1 LDQHGILI
9 GRPIDSTSTLG
20 FRNPNSAPPP
30 PSNDA
35 VWYRGEGHL
44 LTVAPTGAGKSMG
57 CVIPALT
64 SVRGSVVVLDPKG
77 EAYRATW
84 KRRQAI
90 GQRVVRLDP
99 FGAGADGPLDAG
111 FNPFDM
117 LPFLSDD
124 REVACRMLAELILH
138 PDSHKTD
145 PFWRDSSVGVLAG
158 LIDTY
163 ERASG
168 YSRSL
173 AALVSDFAVFCPGQR
188 ELGEIEPAEGL
199 LSRLRHNTELLL
211 RMEASGLTPEIVA
224 AAAYDA
230 TLAYAQPFPAGTDL
244 MERMLAAVTAGIAA
258 GRLEAEEDA
267 EEAAAEADELEAGD
281 GPDDSLDRL
290 ALVLT
295 EEGHGATQGTA
306 PTISSFFEPG
316 TDSSDMPPPTGDTLL
331 AIQTLESM
339 GYAVDPDR
347 DFLRRLRA
355 ACTTPLDEEDVD
367 TILSYVK
374 DPFGGFEDDED
385 RITFAEDKGTCEDVY
400 PLAIH
405 RMANASSFFARST
418 AQSIGGTPDK
428 TWGSI
433 LATLRSDLAQF
444 TGRRMAR
451 FLQGGFDASCLRNGE
466 AVSVYIVFP
475 PTRIRSHPSLFR
487 LMVEALAQSVLARA
501 ELPEHPTL
509 FLLDEVAQLG
519 RLEFLLTA
527 QTMLRGF
534 GVQVW
539 SFWQDTSQL
548 RALYPHEWKTLLHN
562 SKVIQVFGRNLG
574 GQHHDLSEALDI
586 APEQLSM
593 MAPGTMMAWIEGG
606 QPQRLTIPMA
616 YADPEVKDLCDFT
629 PHAMT
634 PKGR

>member
-1 LDQHGILI
+1 VDQHGILI
-9 GRPIDSTSTLG
+9 GRTLTAQTSLG
-20 FRNPNSAPPP
+20 FRNPNAATPESLPEAL
-30 PSNDA
+30 
-35 VWYRGEGHL
+35 WYRGEGHL

-64 SVRGSVVVLDPKG
+64 SVHGSVVVLDPKG

-84 KRRQAI
+84 KRRQDL

-99 FGAGADGPLDAG
+99 FGAGADSPLDAG

-124 REVACRMLAELILH
+124 REVACRMLAELIMH

-188 ELGEIEPAEGL
+188 NLGEIEPGEGL

-244 MERMLAAVTAGIAA
+244 MERMLEAVAAGIAA
-258 GRLEAEEDA
+258 GRLDAEEDA
-267 EEAAAEADELEAGD
+267 EEAALEAARAAGN
-281 GPDDSLDRL
+281 GPVDSLDRL
-290 ALVLT
+290 ALDLAEEEDGEEHGRVLT
-295 EEGHGATQGTA
+295 TE
-306 PTISSFFEPG
+306 SFFEPG
-316 TDSSDMPPPTGDTLL
+316 TAPSDLPPPTGDTLL
-331 AIQTLESM
+331 AIETLESL

-347 DFLRRLRA
+347 DFLRRLRE
-355 ACTTPLDEEDVD
+355 ACTTPLDEEDIE

-374 DPFGGFEDDED
+374 DPFGGFEDDEN

-451 FLQGGFDASCLRNGE
+451 FLHGGFDASCLRNGE

-548 RALYPHEWKTLLHN
+548 RALYPNEWKTLLHN

-593 MAPGTMMAWIEGG
+593 MAPGTMMAWVEGG
-606 QPQRLTIPMA
+606 KPQRLTIPMA
-616 YADPEVKDLCDFT
+616 YADPDVKGLCDFT

-634 PKGR
+634 PKAR

>member
-1 LDQHGILI
+1 MDQHGILI
-9 GRPIDSTSTLG
+9 GRPLTQSASLG
-20 FRNPNSAPPP
+20 FRNPNAAATEPLP
-30 PSNDA
+30 DA
-35 VWYRGEGHL
+35 LWYRGEGHL

-84 KRRQAI
+84 KRRRDL

-99 FGAGADGPLDAG
+99 FGAGTDGPLDAG

-124 REVACRMLAELILH
+124 REVACRMLAELIMH

-163 ERASG
+163 ERATG
-168 YSRSL
+168 PSRSL
-173 AALVSDFAVFCPGQR
+173 AALVSDFAVFCPGER
-188 ELGEIEPAEGL
+188 RLGEIEPAEGL
-199 LSRLRHNTELLL
+199 LSRLRHDTELLL
-211 RMEASGLTPEIVA
+211 RLEACGLTAEAVA

-230 TLAYAQPFPAGTDL
+230 TLAYANPFPPGTDVV
-244 MERMLAAVTAGIAA
+244 ERILAAVTAGIQA
-258 GRLEAEEDA
+258 GRQAQEVA
-267 EEAAAEADELEAGD
+267 
-281 GPDDSLDRL
+281 PHDSLDRL
-290 ALVLT
+290 VANLDNGMEDRANGRTLT
-295 EEGHGATQGTA
+295 TE
-306 PTISSFFEPG
+306 SFFDLSAPE
-316 TDSSDMPPPTGDTLL
+316 SVQPPASGDTLL
-331 AIQTLESM
+331 AMHTLEAM

-355 ACTTPLDEEDVD
+355 ACTTPMDPEDEATV
-367 TILSYVK
+367 LAYVQ

-385 RITFAEDKGTCEDVY
+385 RITFYEDKGTCEDVY

-593 MAPGTMMAWIEGG
+593 MQPGSMMAWIEGG
-606 QPQRLTIPMA
+606 QPQKLTIPMA
-616 YADPEVKDLCDFT
+616 YSDPDVKGLCDFT
-629 PHAMT
+629 PHAMM
-634 PKGR
+634 PKAR